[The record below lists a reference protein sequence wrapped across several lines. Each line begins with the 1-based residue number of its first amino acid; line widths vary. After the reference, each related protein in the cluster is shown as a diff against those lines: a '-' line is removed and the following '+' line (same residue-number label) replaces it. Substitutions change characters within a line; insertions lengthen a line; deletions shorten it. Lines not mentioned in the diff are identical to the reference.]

1 MQIALRPALPDDFE
15 FCKRLYFAEMASIID
30 ALNLNR
36 EAQAIS
42 FARQWVL
49 EQVRIVTRQS
59 EDDPNLFA
67 KNSVDRVG
75 WLQTVQQE
83 HALFLAQLFI
93 DAPFQRQGIGTELMH
108 RFIAEAA
115 NFHLAVELDVVKIN
129 PALRLYRRLGF
140 RIIGEEPHKFNMRRE
155 ADTASPRLE

>member
-15 FCKRLYFAEMASIID
+15 FCKRLYFVEMASIID

-42 FARQWVL
+42 FGRQWVL
-49 EQVRIVTRQS
+49 DQVRIVTRRS
-59 EDDPNLFA
+59 NDGPNSLA
-67 KNSVDRVG
+67 KDSVDRIG

-83 HALFLAQLFI
+83 HALFLSQLFI

-108 RFIAEAA
+108 RLIAEAA
-115 NFHLAVELDVVKIN
+115 NFHLPVELDVVKIN
-129 PALRLYRRLGF
+129 PALRLYKRLGF

-155 ADTASPRLE
+155 PDNAGLHME